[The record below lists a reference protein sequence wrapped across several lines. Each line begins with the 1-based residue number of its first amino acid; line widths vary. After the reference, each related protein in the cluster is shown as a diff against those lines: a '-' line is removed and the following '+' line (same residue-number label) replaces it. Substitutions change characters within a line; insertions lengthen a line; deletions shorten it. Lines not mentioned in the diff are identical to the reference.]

1 MFYQFVDSLV
11 LWSVFIFWS
20 HDLNILLKL
29 FYAQLTL
36 FLHRNLLRILHKEVI
51 NLLFNEL
58 FVAVLVFSVYFHRH
72 QYSFLHC
79 IRHMGEQ
86 NFQREVLFIFIDPAM
101 HHLHR
106 FLLLTKRL
114 QVALLLTL
122 KPFEY
127 KVFEGVVLYFL
138 ICLVLKVQIPAWG
151 FFIIFYQRP
160 ELIIF
165 WAKVIDE
172 DIVGPLNVLCM
183 LALAQIDT
191 KSLTTLR
198 IIFIFPKKW
207 VLLAHLRNW
216 SVPFLLIEFLP
227 VIWHTL
233 INEVD
238 NKIIVMKALR
248 VLILGQI
255 FPQIDVLWALNI
267 NDKHLLLK
275 LNSMQDKLR
284 E

>member
-1 MFYQFVDSLV
+1 MLLFEKLKLSKLNYFELFLHIFDLIVNFSLLGVSVYSLRPEVVVLVFYQFVDSLV

-36 FLHRNLLRILHKEVI
+36 FLHRNLLRILHKKVI

-72 QYSFLHC
+72 QYCFLHC

-86 NFQREVLFIFIDPAM
+86 NFQREVLFIFIDPVM

-122 KPFEY
+122 KPLEY

-138 ICLVLKVQIPAWG
+138 ICLVLKVQISAWG
-151 FFIIFYQRP
+151 FFHHLLSKTWINHFLSKGHRWRYSWTSER
-160 ELIIF
+160 
-165 WAKVIDE
+165 
-172 DIVGPLNVLCM
+172 
-183 LALAQIDT
+183 
-191 KSLTTLR
+191 SLY
-198 IIFIFPKKW
+198 
-207 VLLAHLRNW
+207 AG
-216 SVPFLLIEFLP
+216 SCSD
-227 VIWHTL
+227 WH
-233 INEVD
+233 
-238 NKIIVMKALR
+238 
-248 VLILGQI
+248 QI
-255 FPQIDVLWALNI
+255 FHHFENHLYLPQ
-267 NDKHLLLK
+267 KM
-275 LNSMQDKLR
+275 SSSCSS
-284 E
+284 